1 MLNDGIVAEY
11 AEAMLDGAKFPP
23 VIVFRDGAVHWLAD
37 GYHRLEAAE
46 EAGKKSIAAEIRD
59 GTKRDATLYAC
70 GANRDHG
77 LRRSR
82 ADVRRAITTLVQD
95 AEWGQMANR
104 MIAEKVGCSPTTVGT
119 VRDQLSNLDSSSTD
133 TDPPDQVDQLRDFR
147 SSDDEAP
154 GIPSVNSLAEAE
166 AGLNA
171 AFNRDTAPPPPPA
184 KRIGR
189 DGKARAMPKPKPA
202 PTPAPKPAP
211 AVNGARLAMQ
221 AAHGVAAALVALQP
235 LENDLLPEDG
245 RMVIANL
252 RASLVRLEERFGL
265 AGMEVKGH
273 A

>member
-1 MLNDGIVAEY
+1 MAL
-11 AEAMLDGAKFPP
+11 
-23 VIVFRDGAVHWLAD
+23 

-82 ADVRRAITTLVQD
+82 ADVRRAISTLLMD
-95 AEWGQMANR
+95 EEWKSWADR
-104 MIAEKVGCSPTTVGT
+104 AIAEMVGCSPTTVGT
-119 VRDQLSNLDSSSTD
+119 VRDQLSNLDSSNTD
-133 TDPPDQVDQLRDFR
+133 TDPPDQVDQLRNFR

-154 GIPSVNSLAEAE
+154 GIPTVNSLVETV

-171 AFNRDTAPPPPPA
+171 VFNRDTAPPPPPA

-189 DGKARAMPKPKPA
+189 DGKARSMPKKKAA

-211 AVNGARLAMQ
+211 AVNKARLAMQ
-221 AAHGVAAALVALQP
+221 AAHGVAAALVALEP
-235 LENDLLPEDG
+235 LEGDLLREDAETV
-245 RMVIANL
+245 MANL
-252 RASLVRLEERFGL
+252 RAALARLELRFG
-265 AGMEVKGH
+265 GEVQGH